1 MLRDDLPD
9 GIAQFSPA
17 TASVYQLIREEGL
30 ETRCELRE
38 ETILA
43 DGTIATAL
51 HKLHEAGYLERQPA
65 VDNPSEHRYSAV
77 EM

>member
-1 MLRDDLPD
+1 MAEF
-9 GIAQFSPA
+9 GPA
-17 TASVYQLIREEGL
+17 TVSVYQLIRDDGL
-30 ETRCELRE
+30 DTRRQLRE

-51 HKLHEAGYLERQPA
+51 HKLHEAGYLEREP
-65 VDNPSEHRYSAV
+65 VIDNPDEYRYSAV

>member
-9 GIAQFSPA
+9 QMDQFSPSVV
-17 TASVYQLIREEGL
+17 SVYQLVRDEGL
-30 ETRCELRE
+30 ETRRELRE

-51 HKLHEAGYLERQPA
+51 HKLHEAGYLEREPILEKP
-65 VDNPSEHRYSAV
+65 DEYRYSAV